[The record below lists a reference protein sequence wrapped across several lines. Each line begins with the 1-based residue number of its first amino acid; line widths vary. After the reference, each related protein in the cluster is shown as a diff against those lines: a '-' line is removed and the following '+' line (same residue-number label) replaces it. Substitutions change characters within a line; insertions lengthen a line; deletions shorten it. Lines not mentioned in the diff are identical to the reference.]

1 MNPIFKAFLFVALV
15 TVAYGNV
22 VGLKKSQPIHP
33 FLSAIGLPRNNNAV
47 RKVSD
52 QSCDENQL
60 AVCAQTYAT
69 ALGLPYMPADPTQF
83 EYYMIGI
90 VLNQGLAGFEMECKA
105 TNEFIACL
113 GETYATCLS
122 VENLESIGFDPDD
135 ATVYATLAVQLQYE
149 CGPAYEIFVEH
160 FDCALADLKTK
171 TYQIVYCVESFNKSM
186 YNDPTKACESLQT
199 FVQCYEGIFE
209 NCGADFAGALC
220 ESMKVAFAVTLPQC
234 TVDCSQSKEMKM
246 KQKLD
251 LVKKF
256 MKN

>member
-1 MNPIFKAFLFVALV
+1 MNSIFKAFLFVALV

-47 RKVSD
+47 RKVSA
-52 QSCDENQL
+52 QSCDEHQL
-60 AVCAQTYAT
+60 TYCVKNYGT
-69 ALGLPYMPADPTQF
+69 DLGLTSMPADATEF
-83 EYYMIGI
+83 EKDMITI
-90 VLNQGLAGFEMECKA
+90 VLNQGLKGFEMECTA
-105 TNEFIACL
+105 TNKFIACL
-113 GETYATCLS
+113 GSTYSTCMS
-122 VENLESIGFDPDD
+122 VENLESIGIDAND
-135 ATVYATLAVQLQYE
+135 ATVYATLAVQLQFE

-160 FDCALADLKTK
+160 FDCAMADLTTK
-171 TYQIVYCVESFNKSM
+171 TYQIIYCVESFNNSM
-186 YNDPTKACESLQT
+186 YNNPDKACESLQT

-234 TVDCSQSKEMKM
+234 TVDCARSKEMKM

-251 LVKKF
+251 LLKKF
-256 MKN
+256 LKN